1 MTFSPKLS
9 ILPESQQTLSKE
21 LKATP
26 RYLCCRAPKVVG
38 QPELETLLEFEL

>member
-1 MTFSPKLS
+1 MIFSPKLN

-21 LKATP
+21 LKATS
-26 RYLCCRAPKVVG
+26 RYLCCKAPKVVG

>member
-21 LKATP
+21 LKTTP

-38 QPELETLLEFEL
+38 QSELETLLEFEL